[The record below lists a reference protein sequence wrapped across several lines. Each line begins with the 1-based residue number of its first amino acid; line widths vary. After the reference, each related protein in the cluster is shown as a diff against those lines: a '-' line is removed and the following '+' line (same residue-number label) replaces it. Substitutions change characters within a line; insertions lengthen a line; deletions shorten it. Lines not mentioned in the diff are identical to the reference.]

1 MNKSTTR
8 PKMILK
14 IKFYFL
20 SCPFSFQGRK
30 MGKHYWS
37 MVTYGQFVNWL
48 KAGTF
53 EAALY
58 LAVGFV
64 SMSVRVGGL
73 MVSFDCM
80 SGWLVGLQTVAFKAL
95 QWSLQGNRRSKLLL
109 KLKSTNKCSQC
120 TAAV

>member
-1 MNKSTTR
+1 
-8 PKMILK
+8 
-14 IKFYFL
+14 
-20 SCPFSFQGRK
+20 

-58 LAVGFV
+58 LTVGFV
-64 SMSVRVGGL
+64 SMSVQVGGL
-73 MVSFDCM
+73 MVLFDCL

-95 QWSLQGNRRSKLLL
+95 QWSLQGNPASSEQTFIEAQKYKQMQPVHCCSMTLHSLRQVFLEAFDNAHWRKAL
-109 KLKSTNKCSQC
+109 K
-120 TAAV
+120 